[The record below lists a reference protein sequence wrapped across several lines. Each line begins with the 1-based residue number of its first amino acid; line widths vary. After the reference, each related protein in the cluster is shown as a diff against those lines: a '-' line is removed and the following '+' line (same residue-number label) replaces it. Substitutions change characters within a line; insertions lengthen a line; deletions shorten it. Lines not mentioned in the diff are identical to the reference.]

1 MRRYA
6 QKLELF
12 SMWVMVFG
20 VVALCQPWALTLHSY
35 GATIILAGLILFNI
49 FSRIKPP
56 KAQQSPSTEYSPPTE
71 NKPSNLTWPI

>member
-12 SMWVMVFG
+12 SMWVMIFG
-20 VVALCQPWALTLHSY
+20 VVALCQPWSPLVHRY

-49 FSRIKPP
+49 VSRFKPP
-56 KAQQSPSTEYSPPTE
+56 QIKHSQHAEDSSD
-71 NKPSNLTWPI
+71 

>member
-20 VVALCQPWALTLHSY
+20 VVALCQPWSLFLHRY

-49 FSRIKPP
+49 FSRFKPP
-56 KAQQSPSTEYSPPTE
+56 RTKDWQRRQPSLSD
-71 NKPSNLTWPI
+71 

>member
-6 QKLELF
+6 HKLELF

-20 VVALCQPWALTLHSY
+20 VVALCQPWSLFLHRY

-49 FSRIKPP
+49 FSRFKPP
-56 KAQQSPSTEYSPPTE
+56 QTKGSQYAEHSSSD
-71 NKPSNLTWPI
+71 

>member
-6 QKLELF
+6 HKLELF

-20 VVALCQPWALTLHSY
+20 VVALCQPWVQILHSY

-56 KAQQSPSTEYSPPTE
+56 KAQRSTHTE
-71 NKPSNLTWPI
+71 PLLPNGK